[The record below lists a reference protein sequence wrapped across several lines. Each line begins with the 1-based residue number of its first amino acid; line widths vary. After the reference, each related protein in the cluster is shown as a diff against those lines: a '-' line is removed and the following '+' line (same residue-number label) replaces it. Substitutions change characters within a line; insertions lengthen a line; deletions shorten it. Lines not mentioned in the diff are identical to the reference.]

1 MSGNT
6 PKRASTPSP
15 SNAERARN
23 LSESALAQLTE
34 QLEAGNS
41 EQFTAFLNAMSRFH
55 KYSFGNIMLIM
66 AQRPDA
72 THVAGFHTWKSLG
85 RTVKK
90 GEKGL
95 LIIAPMLLKSKEREE
110 HERGQDESQDR
121 PRLRFRAVHV
131 FDIAQTEGDP
141 LPEPAKVC
149 GDPGDA
155 LGRLETAIRA
165 TGITLEDSEELGG
178 AEGVSTGGRILIR
191 PGQMPA
197 ERFSTIV
204 HEWAHELLHQIEGAE
219 RPPKVVRETE
229 AEAVA
234 FVVGQSI
241 GLDTGTASADYIR
254 LYQGDAETLAGS
266 MDRIQKTAAV
276 IIQAVSGD
284 ADPEKP
290 SKQNRVTT
298 TSVLAKAGRPGR

>member
-1 MSGNT
+1 MSGGT
-6 PKRASTPSP
+6 PDRASTPSP
-15 SNAERARN
+15 SNAERARD

-72 THVAGFHTWKSLG
+72 TRVAGFHTWKSLG

-95 LIIAPMLLKSKEREE
+95 LIIAPMLLKSKEEE
-110 HERGQDESQDR
+110 DKPDSQDR

-141 LPEPAKVC
+141 LPEPARVG
-149 GDPGDA
+149 GDPGEA
-155 LGRLETAIRA
+155 LDRLETAIRSS
-165 TGITLEDSEELGG
+165 GITLEDSEDLAG

-191 PGQMPA
+191 PGQDPA

-204 HEWAHELLHQIEGAE
+204 HEWAHELLHQIEGTE

-234 FVVGQSI
+234 FVVGLSI

-276 IIQAVSGD
+276 IIEAVSGD
-284 ADPEKP
+284 SNPEKP

-298 TSVLAKAGRPGR
+298 TSVLAKGGRTGR

>member
-1 MSGNT
+1 MSGGT

-15 SNAERARN
+15 SNAERARD
-23 LSESALAQLTE
+23 LSESALAQLSE
-34 QLEAGNS
+34 QLEAGSS

-55 KYSFGNIMLIM
+55 KYSFGNIMLIV

-72 THVAGFHTWKSLG
+72 IRVAGFHTWKSLG

-95 LIIAPMLLKSKEREE
+95 LIIAPMVLRSKDRDEKE
-110 HERGQDESQDR
+110 HGQDQDQDR

-131 FDIAQTEGDP
+131 FDLSQTEGDP
-141 LPEPAKVC
+141 LPQPTRVG
-149 GDPGDA
+149 GDPGEA
-155 LGRLETAIRA
+155 LGLLETAIRDS
-165 TGITLEDSEELGG
+165 GITLEDSDELGG
-178 AEGVSTGGRILIR
+178 AVGISTGGRIMVR
-191 PGQMPA
+191 PGQDPA

-241 GLDTGTASADYIR
+241 GLDTGTASADYIC
-254 LYQGDAETLAGS
+254 LYQGNAETLAGS
-266 MDRIQKTAAV
+266 MDRIQKTAAT
-276 IIQAVSGD
+276 IIEAVTGE
-284 ADPEKP
+284 ADHEKP
-290 SKQNRVTT
+290 AKQHRVSTAA
-298 TSVLAKAGRPGR
+298 VLAKGGRTER

>member
-1 MSGNT
+1 MSGGT

-15 SNAERARN
+15 SNAERARD

-55 KYSFGNIMLIM
+55 KYSFGNIMLII

-72 THVAGFHTWKSLG
+72 TRVAGFHTWKSLG

-95 LIIAPMLLKSKEREE
+95 LIIAPMLLKPNEE
-110 HERGQDESQDR
+110 DDKPESQDR

-141 LPEPAKVC
+141 LPEPAKVG
-149 GDPGDA
+149 GDPGEA
-155 LGRLETAIRA
+155 LTRLEAAIRA
-165 TGITLEDSEELGG
+165 TGITLEDSEDLAG

-191 PGQMPA
+191 SGQEPA

-234 FVVGQSI
+234 FVVGLSI

-276 IIQAVSGD
+276 IIEAVSGD
-284 ADPEKP
+284 SDPEKTP
-290 SKQNRVTT
+290 KRDRVSTA
-298 TSVLAKAGRPGR
+298 SVLAKGGRTGR